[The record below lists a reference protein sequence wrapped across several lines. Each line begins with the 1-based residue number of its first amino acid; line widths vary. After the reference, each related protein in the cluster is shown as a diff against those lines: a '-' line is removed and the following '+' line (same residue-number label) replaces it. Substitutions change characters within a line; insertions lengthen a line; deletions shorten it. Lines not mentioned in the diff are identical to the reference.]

1 MFVFLDISRSITALE
16 SLCPALEGLVL
27 RLEGF
32 AVGDMACW
40 KFLCAGACVSARTR
54 DRVTGGWKFSRVSA
68 CVSARTRDMVTGG

>member
-1 MFVFLDISRSITALE
+1 MLEVLSRALENFVCSEVFVFLDISRSITALE

-40 KFLCAGACVSARTR
+40 KFLCAGACVSATTR
-54 DRVTGGWKFSRVSA
+54 DRVTGVGNFRV
-68 CVSARTRDMVTGG
+68 